1 MVKVTRPNNSSR
13 AKATVWY
20 ILLALGV
27 LGNSIFLL
35 LKYQGGSGIGLS
47 TNATITASLA
57 SPNHYLEFM
66 QGTPKQQQQQQQR
79 AGSSKKK
86 AKKRRK
92 KTLDAIPNDSSIQ
105 NPPTSDIS
113 NFTNIDKDAFSFCL
127 LIKDD
132 NDIMNEWIAYHYY
145 TLKLRTMIV
154 SIDPDS
160 KTTPEPLLQV
170 WHDNFDLHYEI
181 WDDSKYMPGWF
192 LRGEYEKV
200 PRMIKWQDKN
210 ASKWYEEG
218 ADVSVEQRQQAVLE
232 INKHRYRQAKFL
244 QHCAKYLQDN
254 QFTWVTHID
263 TDEYIVVNPTFRQ
276 KKKKK
281 QKDKHV
287 MLEKRNTVYNHLID
301 MKDSGKPVNWPC
313 ISMPRVLY
321 GSVEDSNDTSSNI
334 ASKFE
339 SLRWK
344 YHTAYHNDALNKQ
357 PKAIM
362 DVSGFPPFDESK
374 KAFSIHRPSIHLCRM
389 QGQMNVRDWRR
400 YPLTI
405 NHYLGSLERYQAR
418 EDTRRT
424 VTVRKHNWH
433 EYCMAGCCY
442 MGVLNS
448 PTLTFSF
455 STIYRHTSR
464 RHWSVMPRMIIG
476 LMPGGPAFWN
486 YMEERWYPKSWDD
499 IWTVIAITSRVPW
512 KVYGMGPQI

>member
-1 MVKVTRPNNSSR
+1 MRHSFNDPPYNAISLTMVKVTRPNKEIQSSR
-13 AKATVWY
+13 IWC

-35 LKYQGGSGIGLS
+35 LKAQGGDGIALPTTS
-47 TNATITASLA
+47 TITSSLA
-57 SPNHYLEFM
+57 NPNHYLEFM
-66 QGTPKQQQQQQQR
+66 QGTPKQQKNR
-79 AGSSKKK
+79 AGSFKKS

-92 KTLDAIPNDSSIQ
+92 KSLDAIPNDSSIP
-105 NPPTSDIS
+105 NPPSDIS
-113 NFTNIDKDAFSFCL
+113 NFTHIDKDAFSFCL

-132 NDIMNEWIAYHYY
+132 NDIINEWIAYHYH

-160 KTTPEPLLQV
+160 KTTPEPLLKV
-170 WHDNFDLHYEI
+170 WQNNFDLHYEI

-192 LRGEYEKV
+192 LKGEYEKV
-200 PRMIKWQDKN
+200 PRMIKWEDKN

-218 ADVSVEQRQQAVLE
+218 ADASVEERQQAILE

-254 QFTWVTHID
+254 DFTWVTHID
-263 TDEYIVVNPTFRQ
+263 TDEYIVVNPTFRRKP
-276 KKKKK
+276 KKTK
-281 QKDKHV
+281 V
-287 MLEKRNTVYNHLID
+287 TLEKRNTVYNHLID
-301 MKDSGKPVNWPC
+301 MKGEGHKVNWPC

-321 GSVEDSNDTSSNI
+321 GSVEDSDDVSSNTT
-334 ASKFE
+334 SKFE

-344 YHTAYHNDALNKQ
+344 YHTAYHNDTLNKQ

-424 VTVRKHNWH
+424 VTVRKHDWH
-433 EYCMAGCCY
+433 EYGWILLYGC
-442 MGVLNS
+442 LE
-448 PTLTFSF
+448 LTHIDILVF
-455 STIYRHTSR
+455 YN
-464 RHWSVMPRMIIG
+464 IG
-476 LMPGGPAFWN
+476 IQSEGICP
-486 YMEERWYPKSWDD
+486 
-499 IWTVIAITSRVPW
+499 
-512 KVYGMGPQI
+512 